1 MKQRHFK
8 KGERR
13 FLFKLFFK
21 KCKEKIFLC
30 FDFPIKIIYIQ
41 GTICSVCLK
50 LYKSPIDFDYLQ
62 FYKDRVA
69 IFVTKKDIRNIYP
82 SKTLKPKDSCIF
94 LLWIIFYFSALLC
107 CKNRFPKLLSSA
119 VPVLVFQ
126 AYILIQQGDLL
137 SRFL

>member
-1 MKQRHFK
+1 M
-8 KGERR
+8 
-13 FLFKLFFK
+13 
-21 KCKEKIFLC
+21 C

-62 FYKDRVA
+62 FYKDRVD

-94 LLWIIFYFSALLC
+94 LLWIIFYFSALLY
-107 CKNRFPKLLSSA
+107 CKSRFPKLLSSA

-126 AYILIQQGDLL
+126 AYILIQQRDLL
-137 SRFL
+137 SRFLWMSSNFCWSEFECSVRLASYMVRL